1 MMLGI
6 ASSLMG
12 CDPAID
18 DGVGLEALRPTIK
31 SLGVE
36 VVRIGD
42 DALTT
47 AYRNHAA
54 TWQAAK
60 GE

>member
-1 MMLGI
+1 
-6 ASSLMG
+6 MG
-12 CDPAID
+12 CEPAVND
-18 DGVGLEALRPTIK
+18 AVGLEALRPA
-31 SLGVE
+31 LAAHGEE

-42 DALTT
+42 PALVETF
-47 AYRNHAA
+47 RNLAA